1 MKNLRQQIDQ
11 FGQTFRTKQF
21 MLPLAHREILNILEQ
36 HQVAN
41 LSQLAHMRGVRKSS
55 MSVMMNQLL
64 QQKLVVRGSSK
75 TDRRQK
81 LYLLSRLGKE
91 TLVKDKLAQESWL
104 DDWLAI
110 LSPLEQERLLG
121 LLQKLN
127 QTND

>member
-1 MKNLRQQIDQ
+1 MKHLRQQIDQ

-21 MLPLAHREILNILEQ
+21 MLPLAHREILNILAQ
-36 HQVAN
+36 QQVAN
-41 LSQLAHMRGVRKSS
+41 LSQLAQMRGVRKSS

-64 QQKLVVRGSSK
+64 EQKLVVRGSSK

-91 TLVKDKLAQESWL
+91 TLVKDKLAQDSWL
-104 DDWLAI
+104 DDWLAK
-110 LSPLEQERLLG
+110 LSPQEQERLLG

>member
-1 MKNLRQQIDQ
+1 MTHLRQQIDQ
-11 FGQTFRTKQF
+11 FGQSFRTKQF
-21 MLPLAHREILNILEQ
+21 ILPLAHREILNILAQ
-36 HQVAN
+36 QQVAN
-41 LSQLAHMRGVRKSS
+41 LSQLAQMRGVRKSS

-91 TLVKDKLAQESWL
+91 TLVKDKSAQESWL
-104 DDWLAI
+104 DDWLVI
-110 LSPLEQERLLG
+110 LSPQEQEGLLG

-127 QTND
+127 QTHD

>member
-1 MKNLRQQIDQ
+1 MKHLRQQIDQ

-21 MLPLAHREILNILEQ
+21 ILPLAHREILNILAQ
-36 HQVAN
+36 QQVAN
-41 LSQLAHMRGVRKSS
+41 LSQLAQMRGVRKSS

-91 TLVKDKLAQESWL
+91 TLVKDKSAQESWL

-110 LSPLEQERLLG
+110 LSPQEQEGLLG

-127 QTND
+127 QTHD

>member
-21 MLPLAHREILNILEQ
+21 ILPLAHREILNILEQ
-36 HQVAN
+36 QQVAN

-104 DDWLAI
+104 DGWLAI

>member
-1 MKNLRQQIDQ
+1 MKHLRQQIDQ

-21 MLPLAHREILNILEQ
+21 ILPLAHREILNILAEQ
-36 HQVAN
+36 QVAN
-41 LSQLAHMRGVRKSS
+41 LSQLAQMRGVRKSS

-91 TLVKDKLAQESWL
+91 TLVKDKSAQESWL
-104 DDWLAI
+104 DDWLVI
-110 LSPLEQERLLG
+110 LSPQEQEGLLG

-127 QTND
+127 QTHD

>member
-21 MLPLAHREILNILEQ
+21 ILPLAHREILNILEQ

>member
-21 MLPLAHREILNILEQ
+21 ILPLAHREILNILEQ
-36 HQVAN
+36 QQVAN

>member
-1 MKNLRQQIDQ
+1 MKHLRQQIDQ

-21 MLPLAHREILNILEQ
+21 ILPLAHREILNILAQ
-36 HQVAN
+36 QQVAN
-41 LSQLAHMRGVRKSS
+41 LSQLAQMRGVRKSS

-104 DDWLAI
+104 DEWLAI
-110 LSPLEQERLLG
+110 LSPQEQERLLG

-127 QTND
+127 QRND

>member
-1 MKNLRQQIDQ
+1 MKHLRQQIDQ

-21 MLPLAHREILNILEQ
+21 ILPLAHREILNILAQ
-36 HQVAN
+36 QQVAN
-41 LSQLAHMRGVRKSS
+41 LSQLAQMRGVRKSS

-91 TLVKDKLAQESWL
+91 TLAKDKLAQESWL
-104 DDWLAI
+104 DDWLVI
-110 LSPLEQERLLG
+110 LSPQEQEGLLG

-127 QTND
+127 QTHD

>member
-1 MKNLRQQIDQ
+1 MKHLRQQIDQ

-21 MLPLAHREILNILEQ
+21 ILPLAHREILNILAQ
-36 HQVAN
+36 QQVAN
-41 LSQLAHMRGVRKSS
+41 LSQLAQMRGVRKSS

-91 TLVKDKLAQESWL
+91 TLVKDKSAQESWL

-110 LSPLEQERLLG
+110 LSPQEQERLLG

>member
-21 MLPLAHREILNILEQ
+21 ILPLAHREILNILEQ
-36 HQVAN
+36 QQVAN

-91 TLVKDKLAQESWL
+91 TLVKDKIAQESWV